1 MSGKKVEGYWDCTYC
16 DTKGI
21 GGLTKV
27 CPNCGNPQAKN
38 LKFYLK
44 PGAKKYLAPE
54 IADNYG
60 KGADWVCAFCGSFN
74 RYNATICEN
83 CGAGKADSEE
93 DYFGKKV
100 SVTPKEDYMSDY
112 YGIDE
117 KPQSPSY
124 EKEDISGKKS
134 SYDEKD
140 DYIISDTKTE
150 EKSLLENGDFFSNI
164 KAIFGITAGIVGL
177 IAIIM
182 LIISIFTPKNY
193 SAQISDKT
201 WNRNVTVQE
210 LRTLKEDDWNVPSG
224 GRVYDSR
231 RKSEVM
237 IM

>member
-93 DYFGKKV
+93 DYFGKKLILLQV
-100 SVTPKEDYMSDY
+100 KITYRSIMKQLINHIHLLMNRKIKVTKKEYM
-112 YGIDE
+112 
-117 KPQSPSY
+117 
-124 EKEDISGKKS
+124 KKL
-134 SYDEKD
+134 
-140 DYIISDTKTE
+140 ITI
-150 EKSLLENGDFFSNI
+150 LL
-164 KAIFGITAGIVGL
+164 
-177 IAIIM
+177 
-182 LIISIFTPKNY
+182 
-193 SAQISDKT
+193 
-201 WNRNVTVQE
+201 
-210 LRTLKEDDWNVPSG
+210 
-224 GRVYDSR
+224 
-231 RKSEVM
+231 
-237 IM
+237 